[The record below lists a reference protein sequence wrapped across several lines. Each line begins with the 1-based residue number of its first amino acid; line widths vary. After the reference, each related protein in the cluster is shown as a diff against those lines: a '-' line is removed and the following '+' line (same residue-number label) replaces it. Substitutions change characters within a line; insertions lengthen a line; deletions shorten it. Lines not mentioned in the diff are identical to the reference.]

1 MLEIEV
7 SREASRCGGSC
18 RIGRRVVKLCAVY
31 GIAPGLSMQ
40 QRRGS
45 DRAWVWTACNFGDRG
60 RKVELLA
67 VRFKRQDVAGSFKQ
81 TCDEAKQAHET
92 GTLITPRVSRTNTAR
107 ASPCGKDAVA
117 GLEGTGRV
125 AADLSLGD
133 AASDAAAEASELWST
148 SETPQKPVVSPAK
161 FVFQAESVKSV
172 FSSEKTF
179 PFGNTSAPSS
189 LFGFGVHPPRKSAA
203 SQKAEQEKPGAAEP
217 PKSCGAPQK
226 PLEGKASQ
234 LAPAAQDGPSNFSFK
249 ILEKGEC

>member
-1 MLEIEV
+1 V
-7 SREASRCGGSC
+7 SEEASSCSGSC
-18 RIGRRVVKLCAVY
+18 KTGRQVVKLRANHRTAADRNMRPVK
-31 GIAPGLSMQ
+31 
-40 QRRGS
+40 GS
-45 DRAWVWTACNFGDRG
+45 DRAWVWTACNFADRG

-217 PKSCGAPQK
+217 RKSCGAPQK
-226 PLEGKASQ
+226 PLESKASQ